1 MESMQ
6 GPAHFS
12 PYLLQQEV
20 EFEEVP
26 AVSFEHAEA
35 LVPLTERTTAELIAA
50 SACQTG
56 LSRQIFWSAFVILK
70 HFRIFT
76 CEQDLRT
83 HPDVQQTW
91 LPRFVDLMHGIRQTL
106 QDFNFVSGQKEKKL
120 RALAAGLEEFNKD
133 CLNLAQN
140 ILSGS
145 SFNDLFQ
152 SAHSISTEDERKER
166 SARLKDQI
174 AELSS
179 GIKSLSEG
187 GDGKSRKALVDKN
200 RSLRKRVRSLEE
212 ELRETCANLREAEES
227 KQAEAKEKVDLQ
239 RVGDATP
246 LISYFLIFEIDFDAN

>member
-20 EFEEVP
+20 EYEEVP

-56 LSRQIFWSAFVILK
+56 LSRQIFWSASVILK
-70 HFRIFT
+70 HFRIFN

-83 HPDVQQTW
+83 HPAVQQTW

-120 RALAAGLEEFNKD
+120 RALAAGLEDFNKD
-133 CLNLAQN
+133 CLNLAQS

-152 SAHSISTEDERKER
+152 SNHSIPTEDERKER
-166 SARLKDQI
+166 NARLKEQI
-174 AELSS
+174 AGLIS
-179 GIKSLSEG
+179 GNKSLSEG
-187 GDGKSRKALVDKN
+187 GDGKTQEALEDEN
-200 RSLRKRVRSLEE
+200 RSLRKRLRSLEE

-227 KQAEAKEKVDLQ
+227 KQAEAKENIELQ
-239 RVGDATP
+239 RVSDSTP
-246 LISYFLIFEIDFDAN
+246 LIS